1 MKRFL
6 KYLYKHFTTVLTLLA
21 TIITSIALN
30 CSSKITVDLV
40 DNFLIASIIS
50 LNLTFLFDFTRNIDS
65 INNKINEFKKTIP
78 SSRIES
84 FESVDQVAEKLFEII
99 NDGNHKVDMVLYDT
113 QIRTSDL
120 KKVNKMQKFISYCSK
135 NKKIKLRLAFVP
147 AKDSICQKIDS
158 IIESEKKHSNSYYAY
173 QESSITFAS
182 FMIIDDIFVSVR
194 TPHKNGSKSLYCV
207 IEEDNLCLLYSS
219 WFSLLWEEACHI
231 NGNNLIEFIKKYK
244 NIISNDRIDNYIEK
258 AEDLK
263 NG

>member
-99 NDGNHKVDMVLYDT
+99 NDGN
-113 QIRTSDL
+113 
-120 KKVNKMQKFISYCSK
+120 
-135 NKKIKLRLAFVP
+135 
-147 AKDSICQKIDS
+147 
-158 IIESEKKHSNSYYAY
+158 II
-173 QESSITFAS
+173 
-182 FMIIDDIFVSVR
+182 
-194 TPHKNGSKSLYCV
+194 
-207 IEEDNLCLLYSS
+207 
-219 WFSLLWEEACHI
+219 
-231 NGNNLIEFIKKYK
+231 
-244 NIISNDRIDNYIEK
+244 
-258 AEDLK
+258 
-263 NG
+263 